1 MFLTAASW
9 EAFEPL
15 KTLLL
20 ELAQERS
27 LDALLPLVMR
37 RLVEREDVALARVW
51 LLAPG
56 DICGSCS
63 NRAHCA
69 DRTQCLHLAASA
81 ARPLLGDAVVHTDL
95 SGAFRR
101 IPVGAFKVGEVAAT
115 GSTVVVTDPAHDP
128 KIRRPEWVI
137 SERILGFAGQPL
149 VSRGQLLGVLGVFLR
164 VSITPA
170 GLDVLRILANHVAAG
185 IATARAFD
193 QVETMKRR
201 LQRENELLRE
211 AVQEDR
217 MSGLVAESE
226 MMREVMQEI
235 AAVAPTDTTA
245 LVLGESGT
253 GKELIARS
261 IHRQSARRSRPFI
274 GVNCAAIPRELY
286 ESEFFGHSK
295 GSFSGAIRDRVGR
308 FEAADG
314 GTLFLDEIGE
324 MPIDLQG
331 KLLRVL
337 QEGTYERVGEA
348 RTRSSDVRI
357 IAATNRNLA
366 LEVERG
372 RFREDLYY
380 RLNVFSIAVPPL
392 RARKEDIAPLAVH
405 LLQDI
410 ARRANRALPRLSGAH
425 LETLQAYDWPG
436 NVRELRNVLERATI
450 SSRGDE
456 LRLIMPRGHSPRSS
470 MAPALVPS
478 FSPPEQPP
486 ANTERAAT
494 PAERA
499 RTEGV
504 MSAEEMRRLDR
515 ENLLAALDRTG
526 GKIYGPDGAAAVLG
540 LKPTTLASRLRKL
553 NIPAYPRARAASK

>member
-1 MFLTAASW
+1 M
-9 EAFEPL
+9 
-15 KTLLL
+15 
-20 ELAQERS
+20 
-27 LDALLPLVMR
+27 
-37 RLVEREDVALARVW
+37 
-51 LLAPG
+51 
-56 DICGSCS
+56 
-63 NRAHCA
+63 
-69 DRTQCLHLAASA
+69 
-81 ARPLLGDAVVHTDL
+81 
-95 SGAFRR
+95 
-101 IPVGAFKVGEVAAT
+101 
-115 GSTVVVTDPAHDP
+115 TDPARDP
-128 KIRRPEWVI
+128 KIKRPEWVV

-149 VSRGQLLGVLGVFLR
+149 ISRGQLLGVLGVFLR

-226 MMREVMQEI
+226 IMRELMQEI

-261 IHRQSARRSRPFI
+261 IHRQSARSSRPFI
-274 GVNCAAIPRELY
+274 SVNCAAIPRDLY
-286 ESEFFGHSK
+286 ESEFFGHTK

-348 RTRSSDVRI
+348 RTRRSDVRI

-372 RFREDLYY
+372 RFREDL
-380 RLNVFSIAVPPL
+380 
-392 RARKEDIAPLAVH
+392 
-405 LLQDI
+405 LLSTE
-410 ARRANRALPRLSGAH
+410 R
-425 LETLQAYDWPG
+425 
-436 NVRELRNVLERATI
+436 VLDFR
-450 SSRGDE
+450 
-456 LRLIMPRGHSPRSS
+456 
-470 MAPALVPS
+470 APA
-478 FSPPEQPP
+478 
-486 ANTERAAT
+486 T
-494 PAERA
+494 
-499 RTEGV
+499 
-504 MSAEEMRRLDR
+504 
-515 ENLLAALDRTG
+515 
-526 GKIYGPDGAAAVLG
+526 
-540 LKPTTLASRLRKL
+540 
-553 NIPAYPRARAASK
+553 